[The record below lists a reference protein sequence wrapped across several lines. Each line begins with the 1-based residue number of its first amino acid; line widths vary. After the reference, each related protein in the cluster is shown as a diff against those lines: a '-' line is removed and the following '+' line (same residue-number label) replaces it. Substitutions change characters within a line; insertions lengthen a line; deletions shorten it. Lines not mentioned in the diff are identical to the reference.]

1 MVSRQRVRGICST
14 VAVAAKTTTF
24 SIYQST
30 ASGMTLP
37 AGQVESVLQIRAADA
52 DPDSYQFLDTEARFK
67 MVEGCYCSVLD
78 ECWITDFKVRPRIV
92 QACEPIPDNQRW

>member
-1 MVSRQRVRGICST
+1 LLDRCCGSQRQR
-14 VAVAAKTTTF
+14 AF
-24 SIYQST
+24 SVYQSI

-37 AGQVESVLQIRAADA
+37 TGQVDSIFAIRAADA
-52 DPDSYQFLDTEARFK
+52 DLDSYHFLDTDARFK
-67 MVEGCYCSVLD
+67 IEVEGCYCSVLD